1 MSIILPVTGAGE
13 RITMII
19 YTGQETTSFVGHV
32 LIGFSPIARI
42 AGKPYIM
49 TIHIIKMDMFI
60 VQIAT
65 IIYLQSAITAGMQW
79 MQEIQQKLIPG
90 NLYVIIALK
99 ITTLSAKNAGSI
111 SQTQTKKHTKPASFA
126 PNVLNH

>member
-1 MSIILPVTGAGE
+1 
-13 RITMII
+13 
-19 YTGQETTSFVGHV
+19 
-32 LIGFSPIARI
+32 
-42 AGKPYIM
+42 
-49 TIHIIKMDMFI
+49 MFI

-90 NLYVIIALK
+90 NLYVIVALK